1 MTHEDLISHLAQQ
14 LGWSNDTVSAS
25 LDALIAVLKSELDDN
40 KTVTIDDFGRFLV
53 RNYPEYILR
62 DGETNERYLMP
73 PSLEVEFEGEVS
85 LTGEDTLP
93 PPLCF
98 TPDDALNDFVNSA
111 FSPFEP
117 VLINEGADFPGL
129 QEVVDQEVDDEDVN
143 PQHTIAEVMDTNLQE
158 VEDEDVAPQ
167 QAVDEVMD
175 TNMQEVEEEDVIPQH
190 AMAAEMEAPP
200 QIQEPEPVEMMKDR
214 SDLPPLRKKKKG
226 KKSSSVWIPI
236 AGGMAVAL
244 AVLFFFKGGEP
255 VNSEVSVQSPSIPIT
270 EKVSMESPVAE
281 EPVDVVLPQTQIN
294 APSQEATKVR
304 LTQGKTLR
312 VLALELFGSREFW
325 VYIYLENKTQISNPN
340 QVPIGLE
347 LIVPDQAKYGIDA
360 NDPSSVLKAKEM
372 SENILGAS

>member
-129 QEVVDQEVDDEDVN
+129 QEVLDKEVDEEVDEEMD
-143 PQHTIAEVMDTNLQE
+143 EVVDEVLDAKKQE
-158 VEDEDVAPQ
+158 VEDENI
-167 QAVDEVMD
+167 
-175 TNMQEVEEEDVIPQH
+175 TPQH
-190 AMAAEMEAPP
+190 AVAEEREETL
-200 QIQEPEPVEMMKDR
+200 QVEEPKPVEVVKDR
-214 SDLPPLRKKKKG
+214 SNPPPLRRKKKG

-244 AVLFFFKGGEP
+244 AVLFFFRGGEP
-255 VNSEVSVQSPSIPIT
+255 AKSEVSDLSPSIPMT
-270 EKVSMESPVAE
+270 KKVTMESPAVE
-281 EPVDVVLPQTQIN
+281 DPVDEVLPQTPISTL
-294 APSQEATKVR
+294 PQEATRVR

-312 VLALELFGSREFW
+312 ILALELFGSREFW
-325 VYIYLENKTQISNPN
+325 IYIYLENKEQIINPN
-340 QVPIGLE
+340 QVPVGLE

-360 NDPSSVLKAKEM
+360 NDPRSVLKAKEM
-372 SENILGAS
+372 SKNVLGAS